1 MKAVQCNPH
10 MMSCVGIVLMR
21 EGAKVIGKSIMA
33 TVCDIVLRNR
43 MTKNEAEMILQIEA
57 GTSHNDVQA
66 VFTRMYDA
74 NSKENKGSAY
84 LQSKILAA
92 YSILNR

>member
-1 MKAVQCNPH
+1 
-10 MMSCVGIVLMR
+10 MMESVRMVLMR
-21 EGAKVIGKSIMA
+21 EGARVIGRSIMA
-33 TVCDIVLRNR
+33 TVCDIMLRNR

-57 GTSHNDVQA
+57 GTSRNEVKA

-92 YSILNR
+92 YSVLNR